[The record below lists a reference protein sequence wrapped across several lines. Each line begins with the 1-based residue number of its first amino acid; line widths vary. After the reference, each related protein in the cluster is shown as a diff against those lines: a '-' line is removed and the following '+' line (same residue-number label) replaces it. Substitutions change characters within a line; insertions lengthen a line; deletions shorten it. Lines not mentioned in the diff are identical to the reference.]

1 MARQAMIPGGV
12 YVNETGSRQAQV
24 PGWQYINET
33 ISAGAAAP
41 KIIPESLA
49 MAPLRN
55 LGSGMG
61 TQ

>member
-1 MARQAMIPGGV
+1 MARQALIPGGV
-12 YVNETGSRQAQV
+12 YVNETATRQAQI
-24 PGWQYINET
+24 PGHQAMNET
-33 ISAGAAAP
+33 VSVAGAAP